1 MLIKI
6 KRKAKILYYKT
17 ELEANKHNS
26 KQMWKV
32 LRSAIGKEN
41 NKINFPQSFNIENK
55 PVSDKYETANAF
67 NNLFANIGF
76 NVNSNVPLSNK
87 DFRDYMSRHNAQ
99 SMF

>member
-1 MLIKI
+1 MTTGLLNSSKMRAKLHKQKLKKPTPINSLAYKTYVNTFNKI

-41 NKINFPQSFNIENK
+41 NKINFPQS
-55 PVSDKYETANAF
+55 
-67 NNLFANIGF
+67 
-76 NVNSNVPLSNK
+76 
-87 DFRDYMSRHNAQ
+87 
-99 SMF
+99 